1 MNSDLRAEFKRLLS
15 RHASTF
21 ASSTS
26 DIGFCSLLQHDIDSQ
41 DAKPIKQS
49 PRRPPIG
56 ACQAEDDILNE
67 MLKTGVIE
75 PSTSAWASPI
85 CMVKNQD
92 GSRFCVDYRRVNAVS
107 TKDVF
112 PVPNIQDALESLR
125 GARHFATI
133 DLLSSYWQL
142 GMTDRAK
149 ERSAFCTRRGLFHF
163 TRMPF
168 GLSGAPSTFCR
179 VMSLVFSDLLW
190 VVCLCFLDDIIIYA
204 RTQDEL
210 LERLDMV
217 LSRLS
222 SFGFKVK
229 PSKCSLFRN
238 TIKFLGHLVS
248 ADGVEPLSDRL
259 TAIRDWPPTP
269 DCLRDVR
276 AFYCLASYYR
286 RLVRNFASIA
296 EPLTRLTKKGNN
308 FRWTD
313 DTQQAFDSLKT
324 ELPLLSLSHIPPSRH
339 SLHCRFRRV

>member
-1 MNSDLRAEFKRLLS
+1 M
-15 RHASTF
+15 
-21 ASSTS
+21 
-26 DIGFCSLLQHDIDSQ
+26 
-41 DAKPIKQS
+41 
-49 PRRPPIG
+49 
-56 ACQAEDDILNE
+56 
-67 MLKTGVIE
+67 
-75 PSTSAWASPI
+75 
-85 CMVKNQD
+85 
-92 GSRFCVDYRRVNAVS
+92 S
-107 TKDVF
+107 TKDAF

-248 ADGVEPLSDRL
+248 ADGVEPLPDRL

-269 DCLRDVR
+269 HCLRDVR
-276 AFYCLASYYR
+276 AFYGLASYYR
-286 RLVRNFASIA
+286 RFVKNFASIA

-324 ELPLLSLSHIPPSRH
+324 ALMDATTLAFTYPGIPCIVDSDASDVGIGGIASQVINGQERPIAFSRLSLQYNILGITYCIRKSSYALITIVS
-339 SLHCRFRRV
+339 SG